1 MLGVI
6 DMKNFLILSILS
18 IFSLSTSVA
27 FASQSSLKW
36 QPTSSA
42 DVLNKVN
49 QQQSINCPE
58 SGLLNDPF
66 VNSALSG
73 YTNMMQGQTGG
84 TFNPIEQ
91 QKMQADYA
99 RQQTQ
104 YDSED

>member
-1 MLGVI
+1 MKKNLFLAILG
-6 DMKNFLILSILS
+6 
-18 IFSLSTSVA
+18 IFSLSTSIA

-58 SGLLNDPF
+58 NELLNDPF
-66 VNSALSG
+66 VNSALNG

-84 TFNPIEQ
+84 AFNPIEQ
-91 QKMQADYA
+91 QKMQEDYA

-104 YDSED
+104 GGYDY